1 MKKSLIF
8 SLAITCSLLSVF
20 AQAPKKMNY
29 QGAARDAQ
37 GNALVNKDI
46 TLRMH
51 IISGMDI
58 NTPVYSETQNATT
71 NSFGLFSLKIGEGNA
86 INGSLDDVEWED
98 ADHFISVELD
108 VDNNG
113 HFQAMGINQL
123 LSVPYAFYA
132 EKSGTAKNVETA
144 DQFRTIP
151 FSGTN
156 GQTINHNGTDW
167 AASSL
172 LFNDGTNIGVGTT
185 SPSSKLDVAGNIN
198 ITAGNELTI
207 DGNRAL
213 AIDANRNFM
222 QGHQTGSALTSGVNN
237 NFLGYQAGKA
247 STTGDNNVFIGYR
260 AGTSNTTGS
269 ENIFLGYRAGY
280 SNTIGGSNFFAGL
293 NAGYTSTSSI
303 NNISIGTSA
312 GYSIDDG
319 QNNVFLG
326 REAGYNSTEDNNI
339 FIGFEA
345 GKDNTTGSGNTYIGY
360 GADGSLPSLSNA
372 TAIGN
377 GATVSASNSLVLGNG
392 ANVGIGTS
400 TPIGKLHVNGDVNL
414 IGNVRIADGSE
425 GTGKRLVSD
434 ATGTSTWVSLSPH
447 STYKDIRDAYLTVNF
462 LICLD
467 GIYPPHGGGVGGGG
481 GATSPYTG
489 QIIMFAGNY
498 EPPGW
503 AFCDGQLLSISS
515 YPALFS
521 ILGTY
526 YGGNGI
532 STFALPDM
540 RGRNPVHE
548 GTGPTLPTY
557 FLGQFGGWYQNLF
570 DDTY

>member
-1 MKKSLIF
+1 MKKPLLF
-8 SLAITCSLLSVF
+8 FLAVTFSLLSAY

-37 GNALVNKDI
+37 GNALINKDI
-46 TLRMH
+46 TLKMH
-51 IISGMDI
+51 IISGQDI
-58 NTPVYSETQNATT
+58 DTPVYSEVQQTKT
-71 NSFGLFSLKIGEGNA
+71 NSFGLFSLKIGDGDA
-86 INGSLDDVEWED
+86 INGSLDDIKWGD

-108 VDNNG
+108 IENNG
-113 HFQAMGINQL
+113 HFQPMGINQL

-132 EKSGTAKNVETA
+132 ERSGTAKNVEND

-151 FSGTN
+151 FGGTN
-156 GQTINHNGTDW
+156 GQTIHHNGTDW

-172 LFNDGTNIGVGTT
+172 LFNNGTNAGVGTT
-185 SPSSKLDVAGNIN
+185 SPSEKLDVNGNIN
-198 ITAGNELTI
+198 ISAGNELKI

-222 QGHQTGSALTSGVNN
+222 QGYQTGNALTTGVNN

-247 STTGDNNVFIGYR
+247 NTTGDNNAFIGYR
-260 AGTSNTTGS
+260 AGTANTTGS

-293 NAGYTSTSSI
+293 NAGYTSTSAI

-319 QNNVFLG
+319 QNNVFVG
-326 REAGYNSTEDNNI
+326 REAGYNSNDNNNV

-360 GADGSLPSLSNA
+360 GADGSSPSLSNA

-377 GATVSASNSLVLGNG
+377 GATVSASNSVVLGNG
-392 ANVGIGTS
+392 ANVGIGT
-400 TPIGKLHVNGDVNL
+400 TAPISKLHVQGDVNL
-414 IGNVRIADGSE
+414 LGNVRIANGTE
-425 GTGKRLVSD
+425 GNGKRLVSD
-434 ATGTSTWVSLSPH
+434 ATGMANWVSLSPH
-447 STYKDIRDAYLTVNF
+447 TTYKDIRDAYLTVNF

-467 GIYPPHGGGVGGGG
+467 GYYPPHGGGPGSG
-481 GATSPYTG
+481 GAITPYTG

-503 AFCDGQLLSISS
+503 AFCDGQILTISS
-515 YPALFS
+515 NPALYS
-521 ILGTY
+521 ILGTM

-532 STFALPDM
+532 TTFALPDM
-540 RGRNPVHE
+540 RSRNPVHE
-548 GTGPTLPTY
+548 GTGPGQLPY
-557 FLGQFGGWYQNLF
+557 FLGQFGGWYQNTF